1 MAKAYLGA
9 GCFWGVEERFRR
21 MPGVLSAVSG
31 YMGGTVQNPTYTQV
45 CTGRTGHA
53 EAVEVEYDETQTT
66 YERLLEVFFDCHDPT
81 QKNRQGWDVG
91 TQYRSV
97 IFPQN
102 ESQTRLAR
110 EALEKKQ
117 QAVSKKIATTLET
130 ATQFWPAEAYH
141 QRYLEKKRGEAS
153 GKASGKAS

>member
-1 MAKAYLGA
+1 MAKAYIGA

-31 YMGGTVQNPTYTQV
+31 YMGGTLQNPTYTQV

-53 EAVEVEYDETQTT
+53 ETVEVEYDETQTT

-102 ESQTRLAR
+102 ESQTRLAQ

-117 QAVSKKIATTLET
+117 QAVSKKVATTLES

-141 QRYLEKKRGEAS
+141 QRYLEKKRGTAS
-153 GKASGKAS
+153 